1 MKTLLT
7 LLAAA
12 VFAGQLQ
19 AQLLPVSQTDRD
31 LAALDQ
37 SISGA
42 QYYLGLYVQSLNR
55 VHSSVWSL
63 PDERLAAA
71 LEKVGPAGV
80 AQLIALHE
88 AAADAA
94 NQLLD
99 ASGTAGPRAQG
110 APTRE
115 FLFNADGT
123 VEIVPL
129 PEPEPEVVEEDE
141 DDQSE

>member
-1 MKTLLT
+1 MKPILLI
-7 LLAAA
+7 LAAA
-12 VFAGQLQ
+12 LVAGNLH

-31 LAALDQ
+31 LASLDQ

-42 QYYLGLYVQSLNR
+42 QYYLALYVASLNR
-55 VHSSVWSL
+55 VHAFWSL
-63 PDERLAAA
+63 PDDRLKAA
-71 LEKVGPAGV
+71 LEKVGPEGV
-80 AQLIALHE
+80 AQLVSLHE

-115 FLFNADGT
+115 FSFNADGSVT
-123 VEIVPL
+123 IVPL
-129 PEPEPEVVEEDE
+129 PEPEVVEPDE
-141 DDQSE
+141 DDQSQ